1 VPAWYW
7 ATVPQVEAAS
17 DIVVAR
23 PEPVVIRPPSRWTG
37 VGARDLWRYRELLF
51 FFAWRDLKVRYK
63 QTFLGIVWAVLQPI
77 MYMVVFT
84 LFFGRIAD
92 LYSEGKPYALLALS
106 GSVIWLFFAN
116 AVTLSAGS
124 LVGNASL
131 ITKIYFPRLLA
142 PVAPVIA
149 GLVDLAL
156 SFGVLLVVMA
166 AYGEYP
172 DLGRVVFAV
181 PFLVLAM
188 GAAVGVGSW
197 LAALNVKYRDVRYVV
212 PFMLQLWLF
221 ASPVVYSSEL
231 LEGRLETIYYLN
243 PMAGV
248 VEGFRWAL
256 LGGVPPA
263 YTSVVLSTVGGAALL
278 VLGVL
283 YFRRTERNF
292 ADIV

>member
-1 VPAWYW
+1 
-7 ATVPQVEAAS
+7 VEAAS
-17 DIVVAR
+17 GIAVER
-23 PEPVVIRPPSRWTG
+23 REPVVIRPPSRWSG
-37 VGARDLWRYRELLF
+37 VGANDLWRYRELLF

-63 QTFLGIVWAVLQPI
+63 QTFLGIAWAVLQPI

-116 AVTLSAGS
+116 SVTLAANS

-142 PVAPVIA
+142 PIAPVIA
-149 GLVDLAL
+149 GLVDLVL
-156 SFGVLLVVMA
+156 SFGVLLAVMA
-166 AYGEYP
+166 GFGEYP
-172 DLGRVVFAV
+172 APNRIWVVL
-181 PFLVLAM
+181 PFLLLAM
-188 GAAVGVGSW
+188 ATAVGIGSW

-221 ASPVVYSSEL
+221 ASPVVYSTEL
-231 LEGRLETIYYLN
+231 LGGSLQTIYYLN

-248 VEGFRWAL
+248 VEGFRWAV
-256 LGGVPPA
+256 LGGIPPE
-263 YTSVVLSTVGGAALL
+263 YTEVGLSVLGGAVML
-278 VLGVL
+278 VAGVL
-283 YFRRTERNF
+283 YFRRMERTF

>member
-1 VPAWYW
+1 
-7 ATVPQVEAAS
+7 VEAVSGIA
-17 DIVVAR
+17 VERA
-23 PEPVVIRPPSRWTG
+23 EPVVVRPPSRWTG
-37 VGARDLWRYRELLF
+37 VGIHDLWRYRELLF

-116 AVTLSAGS
+116 SVTLSANS

-156 SFGVLLVVMA
+156 SFTVLLAVMA
-166 AYGEYP
+166 GYGEYP
-172 DLGRVVFAV
+172 ALHRTWIAL
-181 PFLVLAM
+181 PFLLLAM
-188 GAAVGVGSW
+188 GTAVGVGSW

-231 LEGRLETIYYLN
+231 LQGRLETLYYLN

-256 LGGVPPA
+256 LGGIPPG
-263 YTSVVLSTVGGAALL
+263 YGSVALSTLGGAVML
-278 VLGVL
+278 VAGVL
-283 YFRRTERNF
+283 YFRRVERNF